1 MSDDT
6 HQTPTMSSNVN
17 ETTGNNSVSNVT
29 TAVDA
34 PGVWRRPSSQEQ
46 GTQTP
51 KQSALVGLEIA
62 LENYTAE
69 RKANITE
76 VLIAQEYAL
85 YCERKHRMKK
95 PLRRL
100 YIEKIAQVFREVT
113 KNPLFTYDVLY
124 KAFKRLDRSEKQR
137 KRRIETAKRKR
148 SDREKAEK
156 QAQRDN
162 EESKGTEGADP
173 LQRQRTM

>member
-6 HQTPTMSSNVN
+6 HQTPTTSSNVN
-17 ETTGNNSVSNVT
+17 ETTGSNSVSNVT

-34 PGVWRRPSSQEQ
+34 PGALPRPSSQEQ

-51 KQSALVGLEIA
+51 KQSALVGLQIA

-76 VLIAQEYAL
+76 VLIAEEYVL
-85 YCERKHRMKK
+85 YCKRKPRLKK

-100 YIEKIAQVFREVT
+100 YIESIAKAFREVT
-113 KNPLFTYDVLY
+113 KNPLFTYDFLY
-124 KAFKRLDRSEKQR
+124 KTFKRLDRSEKQR
-137 KRRIETAKRKR
+137 KRRLLKTAKRKR

-156 QAQRDN
+156 QARRDN
-162 EESKGTEGADP
+162 EESKGTEGV
-173 LQRQRTM
+173 